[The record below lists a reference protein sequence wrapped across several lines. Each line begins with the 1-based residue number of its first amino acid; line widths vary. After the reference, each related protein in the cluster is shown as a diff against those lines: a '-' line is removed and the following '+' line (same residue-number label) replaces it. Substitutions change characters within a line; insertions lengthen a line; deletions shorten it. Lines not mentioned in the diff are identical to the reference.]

1 MIIISPNETA
11 TDTED
16 YWDSEGLQIKMI
28 EPMKKWRVYYEGEM
42 IKQCTNEKLNVKLEV
57 SNNLSVVFSEF
68 YLNNSFLLH
77 KKYLVAHYQC
87 FRGNTSPSYH
97 SLILTQIWILGPLHV
112 HSQKKLG
119 LRNILIEYVGKYL
132 RISVFKLL

>member
-1 MIIISPNETA
+1 MIIILPNKTA

-42 IKQCTNEKLNVKLEV
+42 IKQCTNAKLNVKLEV
-57 SNNLSVVFSEF
+57 GNNLPVIFPEF
-68 YLNNSFLLH
+68 YLKFFLWR
-77 KKYLVAHYQC
+77 KNYLITLYKR
-87 FRGNTSPSYH
+87 FRGNTALICH

-119 LRNILIEYVGKYL
+119 LGNILIEYEGKYL
-132 RISVFKLL
+132 RISVFNLL